1 MHILEE
7 SPIGRAKATIQG
19 IVQGVGFRPFI
30 YQLAQERQFK
40 GYVANTA
47 FGVDLEVEGSLSA
60 IEDFLRDIELKKP
73 PLAEITLFETVF
85 LPLKSYQEFTIEE
98 SRSDTERFVL
108 ISPDVSICDDCL
120 RELLDPSD
128 RRYRYPF
135 INCTNCGPRYTIIK
149 DIPYDRDKTTMHVF
163 KMCRTCDEEYR
174 DPFNRRFHA
183 QPNACWDCGP
193 RVSLYDHKSDL
204 VPCNDPIND
213 PIKETV
219 RLLKE
224 GRILAIKG
232 LGGFHL
238 AADATRDQA
247 VALLR
252 RRKGREE
259 KPFAIMSRDIESI
272 KRYAYVTRDEE
283 RLLTSPR
290 RPIVLLRKKEGHE
303 LSQEISPRNKN
314 VGVMLPYTP
323 LHYLIFQ
330 GDFLALVM
338 TSGNMTE
345 EPIVIDNQD
354 AFERLSSIADY
365 FLIHNRDICLRSDD
379 SVLRVVDGVPR
390 QMRRSRGYV
399 PVPIFLKWEVEPIL
413 ACGAELKNT
422 ICLTKGNCA
431 FVSQH
436 IGDLENLETVNFLK
450 LTIEHLKRILE
461 INPTII
467 AYDLHPGYQSTHFAL
482 EQKGVRVIGVQHHH
496 AHIASCMA
504 ENGVE
509 ETVIGL
515 SLDGTGYGLDGRI
528 WGGEVLLCNLGDFER
543 VCHFDYVPMPG
554 GTAAIKEPWR
564 MALSYLHHTYHRKL
578 MDLDIDFLK
587 SLDNNKVN
595 VILKMMEKGIN
606 SPLTSS
612 LGRLF
617 DGIAALIGLRQ
628 TVKYEGQAAMELE
641 MAIEENGDSFYPYE
655 ISEDDPNWIL
665 KHEPI
670 IKGVVRDLKEGLSQG
685 RISARFHYTLLH
697 MLREICLRIR
707 EKRGLNTVALSGGVF
722 QNNFLLERLTA
733 MLQDK
738 DFIVYTHSKVPAND
752 GGISLGQAV
761 IADAV
766 SKADSG

>member
-7 SPIGRAKATIQG
+7 GPKGRAKATIQG
-19 IVQGVGFRPFI
+19 IVQGVGFRPFV

-47 FGVDLEVEGSLSA
+47 FGVDLEVEGNLSA

-98 SRSDTERFVL
+98 SRSDTERSVL
-108 ISPDVSICDDCL
+108 ISPDTSICDDCL

-149 DIPYDRDKTTMHVF
+149 DIPYDRDKTTMQVF
-163 KMCRTCDEEYR
+163 KMCAACDQEYH

-183 QPNACWDCGP
+183 QPDACWDCGP
-193 RVSLYDHKSDL
+193 RVSLYDHKRDL
-204 VPCNDPIND
+204 VPCDD

-219 RLLKE
+219 KLLKE
-224 GRILAIKG
+224 GHILAIKG

-238 AADATRDQA
+238 AVDATRDQA

-272 KRYAYVTRDEE
+272 KRYACVTRDEE
-283 RLLTSPR
+283 RLLTSSR
-290 RPIVLLRKKEGHE
+290 RPIVLLRKKEGGQ
-303 LSQEISPRNKN
+303 LSQEVSPRNKN

-345 EPIVIDNQD
+345 EPIVIDNHD
-354 AFERLSSIADY
+354 AFDRLSSIADY

-379 SVLRVVDGVPR
+379 SVLRIVDGLPR
-390 QMRRSRGYV
+390 QIRRSRGYV

-431 FVSQH
+431 FLSQH
-436 IGDLENLETVNFLK
+436 VGDLENLETLDFLK
-450 LTIEHLKRILE
+450 LNVEHLKRILE

-467 AYDLHPGYQSTHFAL
+467 AYDLHPGYHSTHFAL
-482 EQKGVRVIGVQHHH
+482 EQKDIKLIGVQHHH

-504 ENGVE
+504 ENGVD

-515 SLDGTGYGLDGRI
+515 SLDGTGYGLDGRV
-528 WGGEVLLCNLGDFER
+528 WGGEVLLCNLNDFER
-543 VCHFDYVPMPG
+543 VGHFDYVPMPG

-564 MALSYLHHTYHRKL
+564 MALSYLYHTYHREL
-578 MDLDIDFLK
+578 VDLDLDFLK
-587 SLDNNKVN
+587 SLDKKKVE
-595 VILKMMEKGIN
+595 VILKMMDSGIN

-628 TVKYEGQAAMELE
+628 RVKYEGQAAMELE

-655 ISEDDPNWIL
+655 IREDGPNWIFI
-665 KHEPI
+665 HEPI
-670 IKGVVRDLKEGLSQG
+670 IEGVVKDLKKGLSQG
-685 RISARFHYTLLH
+685 RISAKFHYSLLE

-707 EKRGLNTVALSGGVF
+707 EKSGLNTVTLSGGVF
-722 QNNFLLERLTA
+722 QNAFLLEGLTGRLHD
-733 MLQDK
+733 QDFK
-738 DFIVYTHSKVPAND
+738 VYTHSKVPAND

-761 IADAV
+761 IASAV
-766 SKADSG
+766 SKSTSNN

>member
-7 SPIGRAKATIQG
+7 SPKGRAKATIQG

-60 IEDFLRDIELKKP
+60 IEDFLRDIEIRKP

-98 SRSDTERFVL
+98 SRSDTERSAL
-108 ISPDVSICDDCL
+108 ISADTSICDDCL

-149 DIPYDRDKTTMHVF
+149 DIPYDRDKTTMRVF
-163 KMCRTCDEEYR
+163 KMCGACDQEYH

-183 QPNACWDCGP
+183 QPDACWDCGP
-193 RVSLYDHKSDL
+193 RVSLYDHKKDL
-204 VPCNDPIND
+204 VPCDD
-213 PIKETV
+213 PIKETIK
-219 RLLKE
+219 LLKE
-224 GRILAIKG
+224 GHILAIKG

-238 AADATRDQA
+238 AVDATSERG

-259 KPFAIMSRDIESI
+259 KPFAIMSRDVESA
-272 KRYAYVTRDEE
+272 KKYACVSADEE
-283 RLLTSPR
+283 RLLTSSK
-290 RPIVLLRKKEGHE
+290 RPIVLLRKKEGAR
-303 LSQEISPRNKN
+303 LAQGVSPGNKN

-330 GDFLALVM
+330 EDFLALVM

-345 EPIVIDNQD
+345 EPIVIDNHD
-354 AFERLSSIADY
+354 AFDRLSSIADY
-365 FLIHNRDICLRSDD
+365 FLIHNREICLRSDD

-390 QMRRSRGYV
+390 QIRRSRGYV
-399 PVPIFLKWEVEPIL
+399 PVPIFLKYEVESIL

-422 ICLTKGNCA
+422 ICVTKGNCA
-431 FVSQH
+431 FLSQH
-436 IGDLENLETVNFLK
+436 IGDVENIETLDFLK
-450 LTIEHLKRILE
+450 LTVGHLKRVLE
-461 INPTII
+461 INPTVI
-467 AYDLHPGYQSTHFAL
+467 AYDLHPGYHSTHFAL
-482 EQKGVRVIGVQHHH
+482 EQKGIKLIGVQHHH

-504 ENGVE
+504 ENGVD

-528 WGGEVLLCNLGDFER
+528 WGGEVFVCNLRDFER

-564 MALSYLHHTYHRKL
+564 MALSYLYHTYHEEL
-578 MDLDIDFLK
+578 MDLDIDFLN
-587 SLDNNKVN
+587 SLDKKKVE
-595 VILKMMEKGIN
+595 VILKMMESGIN

-617 DGIAALIGLRQ
+617 DGIAALIGVRQ
-628 TVKYEGQAAMELE
+628 RVKYEGQAAMELE
-641 MAIEENGDSFYPYE
+641 MAIEEDGDTFYPYG
-655 ISEDDPNWIL
+655 IGEDDPHWTFI
-665 KHEPI
+665 HEPI
-670 IKGVVRDLKEGLSQG
+670 IKGVVKDLQKGLSQG
-685 RISARFHYTLLH
+685 RISAKFHLTLLH
-697 MLREICLRIR
+697 MLSEICLRIR
-707 EKRGLNTVALSGGVF
+707 KKSGLNTVALSGGVF
-722 QNNFLLERLTA
+722 QNAFLMEGLSRRLHD
-733 MLQDK
+733 QD
-738 DFIVYTHSKVPAND
+738 FRVISHSKVPTND

-761 IADAV
+761 IANAL
-766 SKADSG
+766 SKSTTQQ

>member
-7 SPIGRAKATIQG
+7 SPKGRAKATIQG

-60 IEDFLRDIELKKP
+60 IEDFLRDIELRKP

-98 SRSDTERFVL
+98 SRSDTERSAL
-108 ISPDVSICDDCL
+108 ISADTSICDDCL

-128 RRYRYPF
+128 RRYQYPF

-149 DIPYDRDKTTMHVF
+149 DIPYDRDKTTMQVF
-163 KMCRTCDEEYR
+163 KMCGACDEEYH

-193 RVSLYDHKSDL
+193 RVSSYNHKRDL
-204 VPCNDPIND
+204 IPCDD
-213 PIKETV
+213 PIKETIK
-219 RLLKE
+219 LLKE
-224 GRILAIKG
+224 GHTLAIKG

-238 AADATRDQA
+238 AVDATRDQA
-247 VALLR
+247 VARLR

-272 KRYAYVTRDEE
+272 KRYAYVTGDEE
-283 RLLTSPR
+283 RLLTSSR
-290 RPIVLLRKKEGHE
+290 RPIVLLRKKEGHQ
-303 LSQEISPRNKN
+303 LSQEVSPRNKN

-345 EPIVIDNQD
+345 EPIVIDNHD
-354 AFERLSSIADY
+354 AFDRLSSIADY
-365 FLIHNRDICLRSDD
+365 FLVHNRDICLRSDD
-379 SVLRVVDGVPR
+379 SVLRIVNGVSR
-390 QMRRSRGYV
+390 QIRRSRGYV

-413 ACGAELKNT
+413 ACGADLKNT

-431 FVSQH
+431 FLSQH
-436 IGDLENLETVNFLK
+436 IGDIENLETLDFLK
-450 LTIEHLKRILE
+450 LTVEHLKRILE

-467 AYDLHPGYQSTHFAL
+467 AYDLHPGYHSTHFAL
-482 EQKGVRVIGVQHHH
+482 EQKDIKLIGVQHHH

-504 ENGVE
+504 ENGVD

-515 SLDGTGYGLDGRI
+515 SLDGTGYGPDGTI
-528 WGGEVLLCNLGDFER
+528 WGGEILVCNLHDFER
-543 VCHFDYVPMPG
+543 ACHFDYVPMPG

-564 MALSYLHHTYHRKL
+564 MAISYLYHSYHEEC
-578 MDLDIDFLK
+578 MDLGIDFLK
-587 SLDNNKVN
+587 SLDKKKVK
-595 VILKMMEKGIN
+595 VILKMMENGIN

-617 DGIAALIGLRQ
+617 DGIAALVGLRQ
-628 TVKYEGQAAMELE
+628 RVKYEGQAAMELE
-641 MAIEENGDSFYPYE
+641 MAIEENGESFYPYE
-655 ISEDDPNWIL
+655 IRDDGPHWIFT
-665 KHEPI
+665 HEPI
-670 IKGVVRDLKEGLSQG
+670 IKGVVKDLKRGLSQG
-685 RISARFHYTLLH
+685 RISAKFHHTLLH
-697 MLREICLRIR
+697 MLSEICLRVR
-707 EKRGLNTVALSGGVF
+707 EKWGLNRVALSGGVF
-722 QNNFLLERLTA
+722 QNAFLMEGLSRTLHD
-733 MLQDK
+733 QD
-738 DFIVYTHSKVPAND
+738 FRVISHSKVPTND

-766 SKADSG
+766 SKSTTQK